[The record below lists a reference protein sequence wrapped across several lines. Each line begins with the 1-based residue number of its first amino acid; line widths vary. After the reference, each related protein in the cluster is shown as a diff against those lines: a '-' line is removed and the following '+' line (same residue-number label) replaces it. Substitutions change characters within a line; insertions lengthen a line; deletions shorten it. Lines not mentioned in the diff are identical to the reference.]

1 MQMWIFGRFL
11 RSLHF
16 QVIYNGMFGCIIL
29 LNIFFFFSIFL
40 RNYVWLILDLNSFR
54 TKKMHNF
61 FFLGI
66 CNFEKSKKNNT
77 KKSHNFFLIS
87 KNIGRGKK
95 SHNFSMMYM
104 AVEGSTSSAGQPM

>member
-1 MQMWIFGRFL
+1 L
-11 RSLHF
+11 RKL
-16 QVIYNGMFGCIIL
+16 
-29 LNIFFFFSIFL
+29 
-40 RNYVWLILDLNSFR
+40 
-54 TKKMHNF
+54 
-61 FFLGI
+61 
-66 CNFEKSKKNNT
+66 KKNNT